1 MSRLWL
7 TNVAPEASDDEV
19 RALAKK
25 YAPQLDC
32 VLLQR
37 EPGDGSRPI
46 AFMTLSGG
54 ELGDVERLAGRLNGL
69 FWKERKLGAST
80 II

>member
-7 TNVAPEASDDEV
+7 TNVAPEASDDEI

-32 VLLQR
+32 VSLQR
-37 EPGDGSRPI
+37 EGGEGPRPL
-46 AFMTLSGG
+46 AFMTFTGG
-54 ELGDVERLAGRLNGL
+54 EFGSVEQLAERLNGMY
-69 FWKERKLGAST
+69 WKERKMGCTT
-80 II
+80 IL

>member
-7 TNVAPEASDDEV
+7 TNVPPEASDDEL

-25 YAPQLDC
+25 YSPKLECAS
-32 VLLQR
+32 LQR
-37 EPGDGSRPI
+37 EAGDGSRPI
-46 AFMTLSGG
+46 ALMTFTGG
-54 ELGDVERLAGRLNGL
+54 EFGSVEQLAERLNGL
-69 FWKERKLGAST
+69 FWKERKMGCTT

>member
-7 TNVAPEASDDEV
+7 SNVPPEASDDEL

-25 YAPQLDC
+25 YAPQLEC
-32 VLLQR
+32 VALQR
-37 EPGDGSRPI
+37 EAGDGSRPI
-46 AFMTLSGG
+46 AFLTLTGG
-54 ELGDVERLAGRLNGL
+54 EFGSVEILAERLNGL
-69 FWKERKLGAST
+69 FWKERKLGCTT